1 MKITKARVNTSF
13 SPIKLNSSRESNS
26 CLPWKHEWTSEVLWH
41 NEKNHYLIM
50 SVTKLSSSKSLS
62 FSVNDCPGSS
72 DIYSPNSVLCAFKF
86 MYCMCVDA
94 HMHIHARSQRAQ
106 SAVPALL
113 HSTVRWVSWAPL
125 LQLLSGLNCV
135 CLSPDIIKLPCL

>member
-13 SPIKLNSSRESNS
+13 SPTKLNSSRESNS

-50 SVTKLSSSKSLS
+50 TVTKLSSSKSLS

-113 HSTVRWVSWAPL
+113 HSLYDESVEHLCCSCWVD
-125 LQLLSGLNCV
+125 LNCV